1 LRFLYKLFAID
12 VGIYLRSKY
21 VWLEAYYSGGNS
33 LFNPQ
38 REYFVA
44 GLGRGFKMFEETV
57 LDAVKV
63 LMFFFWFTL
72 GFAVIWGALWLK
84 AVRKSRAR

>member
-21 VWLEAYYSGGNS
+21 VLLEAYSFDGNS
-33 LFNPQ
+33 LFNHQ

-44 GLGRGFKMFEETV
+44 ELERGFKMFEETV

-63 LMFFFWFTL
+63 LVFFFWFTL
-72 GFAVIWGALWLK
+72 GFAMVWGALWLK
-84 AVRKSRAR
+84 AVKKSRAR